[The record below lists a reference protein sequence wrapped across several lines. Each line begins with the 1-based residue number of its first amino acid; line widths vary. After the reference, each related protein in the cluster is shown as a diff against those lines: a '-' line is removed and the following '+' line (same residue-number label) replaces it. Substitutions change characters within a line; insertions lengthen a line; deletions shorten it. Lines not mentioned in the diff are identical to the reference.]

1 MKQNVASQLISAQMV
16 SATDGSDQTT
26 GTCNVAV
33 EIDGSA
39 GTGGT
44 ATHIANGK
52 WEYAPIQSDT
62 NGSYLTF
69 QFVITGALT
78 TTVQVYTGFPQSVDN
93 ETRLA
98 VIEADTNEL
107 QGDDVPT
114 LISNLD
120 AVVDTVK
127 AETALIVADTNELQ
141 SDDVPGLIASL
152 DAVVDTVKVDTAAI
166 LLDTAEIGTA
176 GAGLTNIGT
185 IATVTDVTN
194 QVTADVT
201 GIGGSAT
208 AATNLSASALG
219 IVVGAATAT
228 TLTTTTMSTGLSEAT
243 DDHYIG
249 RIIVWT
255 SGVLLNQATDITD
268 YTGSTKLL
276 TFTAVTEAP
285 SDTDTFVIV

>member
-166 LLDTAEIGTA
+166 LIDTAEIGAA

-208 AATNLSASALG
+208 AAANLSASALG

>member
-166 LLDTAEIGTA
+166 LLDTAEIGAA